1 MHWCA
6 AHRCVAVTL
15 CTGSGPPRRHPS
27 PDSYPLES
35 ECSPLADHPGARRLL
50 VWPPHGQRDP
60 VLPHIIHAEQL
71 RAAECP
77 AWSSC
82 RLEQLSPG
90 ADGACF
96 KLSRQQTSLLPVS
109 GHLHDNM
116 HLDKCHIIASPGV
129 RGSTSAGR
137 GTVAIGLPRWQLG
150 RCPERPPASQRD
162 RRAASIERVTPGAI
176 KQQARDRLSV
186 PVSPSSHRK
195 PLQCG
200 SHM

>member
-1 MHWCA
+1 MVGGGGAGFLHWCA

-50 VWPPHGQRDP
+50 VWSPHGQRDP

-90 ADGACF
+90 AAVAWSSCR
-96 KLSRQQTSLLPVS
+96 LEQL
-109 GHLHDNM
+109 
-116 HLDKCHIIASPGV
+116 SPG
-129 RGSTSAGR
+129 AA
-137 GTVAIGLPRWQLG
+137 VAWSRWRLFQIVQAADVFVAS
-150 RCPERPPASQRD
+150 ER
-162 RRAASIERVTPGAI
+162 TPT
-176 KQQARDRLSV
+176 R
-186 PVSPSSHRK
+186 
-195 PLQCG
+195 
-200 SHM
+200 